1 MLQVRA
7 SLGPIAAQVGYADYH
22 GVLAALTHNLSE
34 TGDRAAVV
42 RVSLLFL
49 RVNSSKLG
57 FAHSYSGWLRS
68 NEINIPDST
77 EYAH

>member
-34 TGDRAAVV
+34 TGDRAAVDQV
-42 RVSLLFL
+42 RVSLLVCCF
-49 RVNSSKLG
+49 
-57 FAHSYSGWLRS
+57 
-68 NEINIPDST
+68 
-77 EYAH
+77 